1 MVDNGI
7 TKYVDIAVAGTVT
20 LTDDGAVSLSL
31 TNGDSSATN
40 IVSSLTGAGTVSAQ
54 FAIIRVTGTLTT
66 AKILTP
72 PSSSRTYVV
81 VNAATGSTVTVKA
94 TGQAGVSIA
103 VGETAFVY
111 FNGTDYVKVAGTA
124 SGAAGGSTTQ
134 VQYNNAGALAGIT
147 GATSNGTA
155 LTLVAPILGT
165 PASATLTN
173 ATGLPL
179 TTGVTGNLPV
189 TNLNSG
195 TSASASTF
203 WRGDGTWAAA
213 GGGKVLQVVQTT
225 KTGSSYTVSGTFVST
240 GLFGT
245 ITPSSTSSRIM
256 IIATS
261 HNVYRNSGSGGL
273 QVAIYRG
280 ATEGSGSSIATVG
293 TGNGSGDFSVSGTVS
308 WLDSPSSTSALTYT
322 IMNLSVNGSSLVGF
336 MGELAGTSNM
346 LLLEIGA

>member
-1 MVDNGI
+1 M
-7 TKYVDIAVAGTVT
+7 A
-20 LTDDGAVSLSL
+20 LTRIYGNLI
-31 TNGDSSATN
+31 SSAT
-40 IVSSLTGAGTVSAQ
+40 LTGNIFQAQ
-54 FAIIRVTGTLTT
+54 TITG
-66 AKILTP
+66 
-72 PSSSRTYVV
+72 
-81 VNAATGSTVTVKA
+81 N
-94 TGQAGVSIA
+94 SIA
-103 VGETAFVY
+103 VGT
-111 FNGTDYVKVAGTA
+111 
-124 SGAAGGSTTQ
+124 
-134 VQYNNAGALAGIT
+134 L
-147 GATSNGTA
+147 TSN
-155 LTLVAPILGT
+155 LI
-165 PASATLTN
+165 ASATVTGDKIAVGTLTSNLIASATVTGDKIAVGTLTSNLIATGITITSPVLITPNIGTPTSANLTN
-173 ATGLPL
+173 ATGLSL
-179 TTGVTGNLPV
+179 IRGVTGNLPV
-189 TNLNSG
+189 ANLNSG

-240 GLFGT
+240 GLYAT
-245 ITPSSTSSRIM
+245 ITPSSASSRIM
-256 IIATS
+256 VIATS

-346 LLLEIGA
+346 LLLEIGP